1 MILSDREVFERAWD
15 QLLYDAE
22 SMWEDWIDED
32 GEFTEE
38 DFRRVLDAYEFLLR
52 FLRDFKSNIVQA
64 IFDYRAVTTDDYDS
78 EVL

>member
-22 SMWEDWIDED
+22 AMWEDWIDED

-38 DFRRVLDAYEFLLR
+38 DFQRVLDAYEFLLR
-52 FLRDFKSNIVQA
+52 FLRDFKRSLVQA

-78 EVL
+78 EAL

>member
-22 SMWEDWIDED
+22 AMWEDWIDED

-38 DFRRVLDAYEFLLR
+38 DFQRVLDAYEFLLR
-52 FLRDFKSNIVQA
+52 FLRDFKRSLVQA